1 MSYKKAEKNIVQR
14 QGLISRIETK
24 TYSVDILALEL
35 GDQLLETVILSL
47 NANGRENLL
56 DISGRRGGVATDL
69 EEEVCSEM
77 THLFGGCKN
86 RSEEVS
92 IGILS
97 VHERNLWYTHGGSFV
112 RVR

>member
-14 QGLISRIETK
+14 QDVISRIETK

-69 EEEVCSEM
+69 EEEVSSNV
-77 THLFGGCKN
+77 THLEKEHGLGSVLFTK
-86 RSEEVS
+86 S
-92 IGILS
+92 ILMSREPKLKKHIL
-97 VHERNLWYTHGGSFV
+97 
-112 RVR
+112 